1 MMKVLSYLLLLA
13 FFNQNSFAQTS
24 SVRRPSS
31 GFSFIGNDYIT
42 AQRIRST
49 SLAAV
54 LRDKKVA
61 SFKEMGHGLAVH
73 YIKGFNPHIDFNASI
88 AGSFVEIQLPGK
100 TSSQDD
106 FLLEIDGS
114 ANFKMFE
121 DAVTTVNPY
130 IIAGI
135 GASKYTNVFGAFMP
149 LGVGIDVNIFNEA
162 RFFTSLQYRVPV
174 TPEANLHH
182 FQVSF
187 GISSFF

>member
-1 MMKVLSYLLLLA
+1 MKKILAFLLLVT
-13 FFNQNSFAQTS
+13 FFSQNSFAQTGT
-24 SVRRPSS
+24 VRRPSI
-31 GFSFIGNDYIT
+31 GFSFIGNDYAT
-42 AQRIRST
+42 AEKIRNS

-54 LRDKKVA
+54 LRDKQWA

-88 AGSFVEIQLPGK
+88 AGSFVKFQLPGK
-100 TSSQDD
+100 TTSQDD

-121 DAVTTVNPY
+121 DGTTVNPY

-149 LGVGIDVNIFNEA
+149 LGGGIEVNIFNEA
-162 RFFTSLQYRVPV
+162 RFFTSLQYRIPV

-182 FQVSF
+182 FQISF
-187 GISSFF
+187 GIASFL